1 MMKIYL
7 DMDGVLADFFKG
19 FANHFGKDH
28 WKQIQNKEKSIQELQ
43 GTDFFNTLEPFP
55 STMELVNFVQ
65 TLVGD
70 DNWGICSSPLR
81 GDRDNSA
88 YWKRVW
94 LTRHFI
100 MPNVENL
107 IFTGQ
112 KENFAMDKIDGT
124 ANVLIDDK
132 PDNVGRWSAKGGI
145 GIRYQANED
154 SLVTLKQK
162 LIKIVEN
169 S

>member
-1 MMKIYL
+1 
-7 DMDGVLADFFKG
+7 MDGVLADFFKG

-70 DNWGICSSPLR
+70 DNWGINSSPLR

-162 LIKIVEN
+162 LIKIVE
-169 S
+169 ST

>member
-1 MMKIYL
+1 
-7 DMDGVLADFFKG
+7 MDGVLADFFKG

-70 DNWGICSSPLR
+70 DNWGINSSPLR

-132 PDNVGRWSAKGGI
+132 PDNVGRWTAKGGI